1 VTEKSKQD
9 DKTTATKPRS
19 PFMEQLLAKWPWVET
34 GVWTESMLTAL
45 VNGVKGGKWFSLID
59 KVYKPG
65 VLFGAWERVQGNGGA
80 PGIDNVSIEKFEA
93 RAGKYIQEISKS
105 LELGTYCPQAV
116 KRVYIPKGDGKLRP
130 LGIPTVKDRIVQG
143 ALKRVLEPIFENE
156 FSDVSFGFRPGRSQ
170 KGALRRVDGLLKAG
184 NTWVVDADLR
194 SYFDTIPHDRLMSKI
209 EDKISDGRVLTLIRS
224 FLKARIMDEMKAW
237 EPEKGTPQ
245 GGVLSPLLANI
256 YLHDLDQLMTHNG
269 FEMVRYADDFV
280 ILTSTKIS
288 AEIALDLVK
297 TWTEKNGL
305 SLHPEKTHLGNCL
318 EEGQG
323 FDFLG
328 YRFEAGERQVRKKSL
343 DKLKDKIRA
352 YTKRTCGRSIEVVV
366 DKLTPVL
373 RGWYNYFKH
382 AHKWTFG
389 RLDGLVRR
397 RLRSILRTQMK
408 SPGRGKTLEDH
419 MRWPNSYFAALGLFS
434 MQKAWDQDTACQPR

>member
-1 VTEKSKQD
+1 MTEKSKQD
-9 DKTTATKPRS
+9 ETTTAIKPRS

-59 KVYKPG
+59 KVFKPG
-65 VLFGAWERVQGNGGA
+65 VLFGAWERVQVNGGA
-80 PGIDNVSIEKFEA
+80 PGIDNVTIEKFEA
-93 RAGKYIQEISKS
+93 RVGKYIQEISKA
-105 LELGTYCPQAV
+105 LEMGTYCPQAV
-116 KRVYIPKGDGKLRP
+116 RRVYIPKGDGKQRP

-170 KGALRRVDGLLKAG
+170 KDALRRVDGLIKAG

-194 SYFDTIPHDRLMSKI
+194 SYFDTIPHDRLMIKVA
-209 EDKISDGRVLTLIRS
+209 EKISDGRVLALIRA

-237 EPEKGTPQ
+237 VPDKGTPQ

-256 YLHDLDQLMTHNG
+256 YLHDLDQLMTKNG

-280 ILTSTKIS
+280 ILTSTKLS
-288 AEIALDLVK
+288 AEIALDLVRA
-297 TWTEKNGL
+297 WTEKNGL

-318 EEGQG
+318 VEGQG

-328 YRFEAGERQVRKKSL
+328 YRFEAGRRQVRKKSL

-352 YTKRTCGRSIEVVV
+352 LTKRNCGCSMEMVI
-366 DKLTPVL
+366 DKLTPIRL
-373 RGWYNYFKH
+373 RGYNCGEH
-382 AHKWTFG
+382 AQVG
-389 RLDGLVRR
+389 VV
-397 RLRSILRTQMK
+397 I
-408 SPGRGKTLEDH
+408 
-419 MRWPNSYFAALGLFS
+419 N
-434 MQKAWDQDTACQPR
+434 